1 MDCGAALKINPKK
14 ITFQFYKNKNVFERF
29 FSRVKQLVSIEIC
42 YSKLQSTFLA
52 AMQIGSAIT

>member
-1 MDCGAALKINPKK
+1 MDCGAALKNNPKK
-14 ITFQFYKNKNVFERF
+14 ITFQFYKNKNVFEHF
-29 FSRVKQLVSIEIC
+29 FSRLKQLVSIEIC